1 MTDFLVSPKQHG
13 ALGGGADDTAALQAT
28 GDFCAASKGAVMVLD
43 DNFRCSGPLTSSG
56 GLTIRGA
63 VSSGNNSGTNKSTIT
78 WDLAPETLECGLQI
92 TGQNWSIE
100 GVALNGSGRARR
112 VLQLEAASVGRLR
125 DSVINGP
132 AGADPLAPG
141 ACIWGFG
148 LINVAIEGCTLLHN
162 NTAAPYARGIDV
174 QAENS
179 HEKGYAPGVIY
190 YGFDNASAIRDCR
203 IYGHAANII
212 ADGGTYTV
220 ENCDFQGWSV
230 LDDGKVILSGT
241 STQFGFTGN
250 YAEFKAAP
258 DGTPHKTP
266 MKWVRMAGSNN
277 FLLVTGN
284 RGYMVPTKEPG
295 SICFDLGQGNAYYR
309 SAIVKNNA
317 AHRFE
322 SGFTL
327 RPRATESWT
336 EFEGNSVGQAT
347 YLFAPQSYY
356 KPTAARG
363 WAQTYPGRFAG
374 LRAGDLADTR
384 IVSRTE
390 GATEAGLWVTQA
402 GPALDLTYGNLIYY
416 NGAAGATL
424 GYIGTVPEHLAGATF
439 RIFNG
444 SDDAVNLAGGN
455 GKGGTF
461 LANAGSQI
469 PAGGVAVVTALP
481 TRVMLVETITAA
493 ACERA
498 A

>member
-13 ALGGGADDTAALQAT
+13 AFGGGADDTAALQAT
-28 GDFCAASKGAVMVLD
+28 IDFCAASKGAVMVLD
-43 DNFRCSGPLTSSG
+43 DNYRCSGTLTSAG
-56 GLTIRGA
+56 RLTIRGA
-63 VSSGNNSGTNKSTIT
+63 MSSGNNTATDKSSIQ
-78 WDLAPETLECGLQI
+78 WSLASEPLECGLQI

-100 GVALNGSGRARR
+100 GIALNGAGKARR
-112 VLQLEAASVGRLR
+112 VLQLEAASVGRFR
-125 DSVINGP
+125 DSVIK
-132 AGADPLAPG
+132 GAIGTDPESPG

-148 LINVAIEGCTLLHN
+148 LINVIIEGCTLLHN
-162 NTAAPYARGIDV
+162 SASAPYARGIDV

-190 YGFDNASAIRDCR
+190 YGFDNGSAIRDSR
-203 IYGHAANII
+203 IYGHMANII

-230 LDDGKVILSGT
+230 LDDGKVILPGT
-241 STQFGFTGN
+241 STQLNFTGN
-250 YAEFKAAP
+250 YAEYQAAP
-258 DGTPHKTP
+258 DGTPHKMP
-266 MKWVRMAGSNN
+266 MKWFRMAGSNH
-277 FLLVTGN
+277 LLVIAGN
-284 RGYMVPTKEPG
+284 RGYMVPVKDHG
-295 SICFDLGQGNAYYR
+295 SICYDIGQGNAYYR
-309 SAIVKNNA
+309 SAIIQNNA

-322 SGFTL
+322 SGFSL
-327 RPRATESWT
+327 RPRAAESWT
-336 EFEGNSVGQAT
+336 VFEGNSVGQAVN
-347 YLFAPQSYY
+347 LFAPQSYY

-363 WAQTYPGRFAG
+363 WSQTYPGRFVG
-374 LRAGDLADTR
+374 LRGSGLDDDR
-384 IVSRTE
+384 IVARTE

-402 GPALDLTYGNLIYY
+402 GPALDLTFGNLIYY

-424 GYIGTVPEHLAGATF
+424 GYIGTVPEHMAGATF

-444 SDDAVNLAGGN
+444 SDDAVTLAVGD

-493 ACERA
+493 ACECA